1 MYVKLLFLNLLI
13 CGTVNEEQR
22 STIVIITLVV
32 VLALLLYWTWLT
44 SLELFVAGIVA
55 LTVGLYFALMH
66 AIGLR
71 ERERIMQEELRQEER
86 RLKKQLCVSPN

>member
-1 MYVKLLFLNLLI
+1 VDLKTLSGAM
-13 CGTVNEEQR
+13 NEGQK

-44 SLELFVAGIVA
+44 SLELFVAGTAA

-71 ERERIMQEELRQEER
+71 ERGHIMQEEHQQE
-86 RLKKQLCVSPN
+86 KNS

>member
-1 MYVKLLFLNLLI
+1 VDLKTLSGAM
-13 CGTVNEEQR
+13 NEGQK

-71 ERERIMQEELRQEER
+71 ERERIIQEEHWREER
-86 RLKKQLCVSPN
+86 LLKKQL